1 MATPNHPLEAFE
13 AAIRAAGGASA
24 LARALGL
31 TPGVVTQWRK
41 AGRVPAERVRAI
53 SQATGVPPEALR
65 PDLYPAGAAQP
76 GFAEVQLPLVQQ
88 AEALGLDAEAIAE
101 RALREAVGR
110 EKARRWAEENKAAIE
125 AWTRYFEEN
134 DTPLAEFRQF

>member
-1 MATPNHPLEAFE
+1 ME
-13 AAIRAAGGASA
+13 AAIQAAGGASA

-65 PDLYPAGAAQP
+65 PDLFPAETAPP
-76 GFAEVQLPLVQQ
+76 GFAEAQQPLLQQ
-88 AEALGLDAEAIAE
+88 AAGLGLDAEAIA
-101 RALREAVGR
+101 RQALREAVGR
-110 EKARRWAEENKAAIE
+110 EKARRWAEENREAIE

-134 DTPLAEFRQF
+134 DTPLAAYRHF